1 MKAFRILSAL
11 EGLSYL
17 LILSVTFEFISR
29 DYVFPLGIGHG
40 ILFLGYLILSLRVS
54 HKAGWSIITWLLIFL
69 AAVIPF
75 AFIPVELFL
84 RKTIANASL
93 DDA

>member
-1 MKAFRILSAL
+1 MKAFRILSVL

-17 LILSVTFEFISR
+17 LILSVTFGLISR
-29 DYVFPLGIGHG
+29 EYVFPLGIGHG

-54 HKAGWSIITWLLIFL
+54 HKAGWSIVTWLLVFL

-84 RKTIANASL
+84 RKTIAKTSL
-93 DDA
+93 EEN